1 MPKRMLMNAFSM
13 NCVSH
18 IQQGLWVRNDTRQ
31 LEYNQLDPWIEL
43 AQILEKGCFDAL
55 FLADVIGVY
64 DSYRGGPE
72 TAIIEGMQTP
82 VNDPAMLVSAMAYA
96 TENLGLAFTSS
107 VFQAH
112 PFAFARQMSTLD
124 HLTKGRVAWNI
135 VTSYLPNGASNFGHE
150 NLPSHEER
158 YDLADEYLEVV
169 YKLWEGSW
177 EEDAVLRD
185 TKRGIY
191 ADPGKVHQINHKGV
205 HFDVVGPHLSEPSP
219 QRTPL
224 LFQAG
229 SSTRGRSFAAKHA
242 ECVFIVD
249 SRRSLMGLASVISD
263 VRSQAVRNGRSA
275 GDVLFFQGLSPVV
288 GGTEAEAK
296 AKEAEYLEQFSVEGA
311 LAHLSGSIG
320 VDLSSIDLDKPL
332 NTVDA
337 GAMRGP
343 IKGLVEST
351 PDRTQTFRDL
361 IRTRNA
367 GQFLTGAPEQIAN
380 TLQEW
385 QDAGVDGFNLIY
397 SVTPGTFVDFIEG
410 VVPILQKRDLMQKEY
425 TPGPLREKI
434 FGDARL
440 PERHPAAGWRVRRSP
455 AATAPHKTPHPKTG
469 F

>member
-18 IQQGLWVRNDTRQ
+18 IQQGLWVRDDTRQ
-31 LEYNQLDPWIEL
+31 LEYNQLDPWVEL

-72 TAIIEGMQTP
+72 TSIIEGMQVP
-82 VNDPAMLVSAMAYA
+82 MNDPAMLISAMAYA

-107 VFQAH
+107 VFQSH

-124 HLTKGRVAWNI
+124 HLTRGRVAWNI
-135 VTSYLPNGASNFGHE
+135 VTSYLPNAAQNFGRE
-150 NLPSHEER
+150 ALPSHEER

-185 TKRGIY
+185 TKRGVY
-191 ADPGKVHQINHKGV
+191 ADPAKVHQINHKGK
-205 HFDVVGPHLSEPSP
+205 HFDVAGPHLAEPSP

-242 ECVFIVD
+242 ECVFIMD
-249 SRRSLMGLASVISD
+249 SRRSLTGAASVISD
-263 VRSQAVRNGRSA
+263 VRNQAVSNGRRPE
-275 GDVLFFQGLSPVV
+275 DVLFFQGLSPVV

-296 AKEAEYLEQFSVEGA
+296 AKEAEYQEQFSTEGA

-320 VDLSSIDLDKPL
+320 VDLSAIDLDKPL
-332 NTVDA
+332 NTIDS
-337 GAMRGP
+337 RGLRGMV
-343 IKGLVEST
+343 KGLIEST
-351 PDRTQTFRDL
+351 PDQTQTFRDL

-367 GQFLTGAPEQIAN
+367 GQFLTGAPEQIADA
-380 TLQEW
+380 LEDW
-385 QDAGVDGFNLIY
+385 QNAGVDGFNLIY

-410 VVPILQKRDLMQKEY
+410 VVPILQQRGLMQKES
-425 TPGPLREKI
+425 TPGPLREKV

-440 PERHPAAGWRVRRSP
+440 PDRHPAAGFRR
-455 AATAPHKTPHPKTG
+455 G
-469 F
+469 

>member
-31 LEYNQLDPWIEL
+31 LEYNQLDPWVEL

-64 DSYRGGPE
+64 DAYRGGAE

-82 VNDPAMLVSAMAYA
+82 VNDPAMLVSAMAYS
-96 TENLGLAFTSS
+96 TENLGFAFTSS

-112 PFAFARQMSTLD
+112 PFTFARQMSTLD

-135 VTSYLPNGASNFGHE
+135 VTSYLPNAASNFGHE
-150 NLPSHEER
+150 KLPPHEER

-185 TKRGIY
+185 TKRGVY
-191 ADPGKVHQINHKGV
+191 ADPAKVHQINHKGM

-242 ECVFIVD
+242 ECVFVVD
-249 SRRSLMGLASVISD
+249 SRRSLTGLGSVISD
-263 VRSQAVRNGRSA
+263 VRSQAVRNGRSPE
-275 GDVLFFQGLSPVV
+275 DVLFFQGLSPVV

-296 AKEAEYLEQFSVEGA
+296 AKEAEYLEQFSTEGA

-320 VDLSSIDLDKPL
+320 VDLSSIDLDNPL
-332 NTVDA
+332 NTMDI
-337 GAMRGP
+337 GAMRGS
-343 IKGLVEST
+343 IKGLIESM

-367 GQFLTGAPEQIAN
+367 GQFLTGAP
-380 TLQEW
+380 
-385 QDAGVDGFNLIY
+385 
-397 SVTPGTFVDFIEG
+397 
-410 VVPILQKRDLMQKEY
+410 
-425 TPGPLREKI
+425 
-434 FGDARL
+434 
-440 PERHPAAGWRVRRSP
+440 
-455 AATAPHKTPHPKTG
+455 
-469 F
+469 